1 VAPFS
6 FEEDAMR
13 KGLRKYSR
21 YIRYDDKIFRN
32 VGLKDDGSL
41 YNPNNYPEDKA
52 RAAIAYEAERIARQ
66 AAATRQRR
74 YQQRIHSI
82 AKQILE
88 ADGIGERHCC
98 ALCKKALTD
107 PTSVKRGIGP
117 ECWDHVMRAVKRQKI
132 ESGAAA

>member
-1 VAPFS
+1 MP
-6 FEEDAMR
+6 

-21 YIRYDDKIFRN
+21 YIRYDGKIFRN

-41 YNPNNYPEDKA
+41 YNPHNYSEETA
-52 RAAIAYEAERIARQ
+52 RAAIAYEAERIAQQ

-88 ADGIGERHCC
+88 EDGIGERHSC
-98 ALCKKALTD
+98 ALCKKVLTD
-107 PTSVKRGIGP
+107 PISVKRGIGP
-117 ECWDHVMRAVKRQKI
+117 ECWDRVMRAVERRKI